1 MRTAALVDMHGP
13 EQGGNG
19 DMVLDSHEWQLI
31 AAGTKKLRI
40 DLGWF
45 ADQMVVQDSRY
56 VSDP

>member
-1 MRTAALVDMHGP
+1 MHGP

-19 DMVLDSHEWQLI
+19 DMVLDSHECQLI
-31 AAGTKKLRI
+31 AAGTKKLGI

-56 VSDP
+56 VSDL